1 MGYDSDRL
9 NAIYDKTGGY
19 CHLCDKKLS
28 FTNHGK
34 QGAKG
39 AWHVDHS
46 KPKAKGGTNHMNNLF
61 PSCIS
66 CNIEKGTL
74 HKSTI
79 RKRKG
84 YESESSS
91 GGGCYITTA
100 CVTSEGLSDD
110 CHELEVLRDFRDTY
124 VASTSDGATLIHE
137 YYKTAPLIVDQIN
150 KRENSGEIY
159 SAIYV
164 EIKKAVSLIENKMY
178 STAFEFYC
186 KIVHDLKRDFLVG

>member
-1 MGYDSDRL
+1 MGYDIDKL

-34 QGAKG
+34 HGAKG

-61 PSCIS
+61 PSCIP

-74 HKSTI
+74 HKTTI
-79 RKRKG
+79 RRRKG
-84 YESESSS
+84 YQSESS

-100 CVTSEGLSDD
+100 CITSKGLRDD
-110 CHELEVLRDFRDTY
+110 CHELEILRSFRDTY
-124 VASTSDGATLIHE
+124 VASTPDGEILINE
-137 YYKTAPLIVDQIN
+137 YYKTAPLIVNQIN
-150 KRENSGEIY
+150 KHENAGEIY
-159 SAIYV
+159 STIYT
-164 EIKKAVSLIENKMY
+164 EIEKAVSLIENKMY
-178 STAFEFYC
+178 SAAFKLYC
-186 KIVHDLKRDFLVG
+186 TIVSDLKRDFLVS